1 MDNVLLL
8 QCVVRNIIVLSDKYI
23 LLNRIQSP
31 TDLKRLPLEKLP
43 ALCQEIRSYIIEVVS
58 HNPGHLGASLG
69 VVELTVALHYV
80 FDFPEDKLVWDVG
93 HQAYA
98 HKILTGRRDAF
109 VDNRK
114 YHGISG
120 FPKMSESEYD
130 AFGAGH
136 ASISISAML
145 GMATASYLSGN
156 ESRQHVA
163 VIGDGAMT
171 GGEAFEGLNNAGI
184 AKANMLVILNDN
196 GMAIDRSVGALSRY
210 LLRIT
215 TSPAYNR
222 VKNRVWRSLTGK
234 VRRVFQN
241 LSNTLKSSIL
251 KQSNLFESLGMRYF
265 GPVDGHDVIRL
276 VKVLSDV
283 RRIQGPKLL
292 HCLTVKGKGL
302 SMAEAHQAQYHAPG
316 LFDPVS
322 GHILEKKQEP
332 DAKEKYQVV
341 FGKTLCEMAASNDKI
356 IGITPAMLSGS
367 SLDIMQARYPD
378 RVFDTGITEQHAVTF
393 SAGLAASG
401 YLPFCAIYS
410 TFLQRAYDQIIHD
423 VALQKLP
430 VVFCID
436 RAGLVGEDG
445 ATHHGLFDLAYLRCI
460 PNMVVSSPLN
470 ESELRNLMLTA
481 EASGQPFAI
490 RYPRG
495 KGVQPDWQ
503 TVPVQRL
510 DIGKGRCVREG
521 RDVAVLSIGPI
532 GNYALEAADRL
543 AAEGVSAAVYDMRF
557 LKPIDEDLLHEVCRR
572 FTALLTLENG
582 VRIGGLGSA
591 VSEFMTAHGYTSRL
605 ETLGVDDYFVEQGS
619 VPELEAECGLDV
631 ESITT
636 ALRKLVS

>member
-543 AAEGVSAAVYDMRF
+543 AEEGVSAAVYDMRF